1 MINILDL
8 QNQVNNCNTFI
19 ELIKFMEVE
28 KNYPELNQEERKII
42 QDLSK
47 TRIQNLAKQNTK

>member
-8 QNQVNNCNTFI
+8 QKQVNNCNTFI

-28 KNYPELNQEERKII
+28 KKYPELNEEERKII
-42 QDLSK
+42 QNLAK
-47 TRIQNLAKQNTK
+47 AKIQDLAKQNTK

>member
-19 ELIKFMEVE
+19 EVIKFMEVE

-42 QDLSK
+42 QDLAEA
-47 TRIQNLAKQNTK
+47 RIQDLAKQNTN

>member
-28 KNYPELNQEERKII
+28 KNYPKLNQEERKII
-42 QDLSK
+42 QDLAK
-47 TRIQNLAKQNTK
+47 AKIQDLAKQNTK

>member
-8 QNQVNNCNTFI
+8 QNQVNECNTFI

-42 QDLSK
+42 QDLAEA
-47 TRIQNLAKQNTK
+47 RIQDLAKQNTN

>member
-8 QNQVNNCNTFI
+8 QKQVNNCNTFI

-28 KNYPELNQEERKII
+28 KKYPELNEEERKII
-42 QDLSK
+42 QDLAK
-47 TRIQNLAKQNTK
+47 ARIQDLAKQNTK

>member
-1 MINILDL
+1 MIDILDL

-28 KNYPELNQEERKII
+28 KNYPKLNQEERKII
-42 QDLSK
+42 QDLAK
-47 TRIQNLAKQNTK
+47 TRIQDLAKQNTK

>member
-8 QNQVNNCNTFI
+8 RNQVNNCNTFI
-19 ELIKFMEVE
+19 ELIKFMEIE

-42 QDLSK
+42 QDLAK
-47 TRIQNLAKQNTK
+47 TRIQDLAKQNTK

>member
-8 QNQVNNCNTFI
+8 QNQLNNCNTFI

-28 KNYPELNQEERKII
+28 KNYPELNQEERKTI
-42 QDLSK
+42 QDLAK
-47 TRIQNLAKQNTK
+47 AKIQDLAKQNTK